1 MGREGLLAASV
12 TTARAVATVSQSPHP
27 PPQHPPPQVGWSSS
41 GLSVADSD
49 DFAFEAEILA
59 HKRMIEV
66 HDHMVGCNIKHLAG
80 DAESVAC
87 HHWDIG
93 VLLDSLGIKL
103 SVDHKDV
110 FVKTGHI
117 VGIIGKP
124 SPAVDRNV
132 KCLPRVQALRARAQ
146 GENES
151 FCHPKIKRSGLFVDN
166 VVDKSF
172 GPVGSDF
179 KEVIAYFDIFAGEN
193 FSIII
198 LSFVLVG

>member
-1 MGREGLLAASV
+1 MKFF
-12 TTARAVATVSQSPHP
+12 
-27 PPQHPPPQVGWSSS
+27 

-49 DFAFEAEILA
+49 DLAFEAEILA

-117 VGIIGKP
+117 VGIIGETL
-124 SPAVDRNV
+124 SGSYRNV
-132 KCLPRVQALRARAQ
+132 KCLTGFKPFERTLKR
-146 GENES
+146 ENES
-151 FCHPKIKRSGLFVDN
+151 FCHSKDKTFGLFVDN

-179 KEVIAYFDIFAGEN
+179 IEIIAYFDIFAGEN

-198 LSFVLVG
+198 LSFV